1 MALTGASRWICLAWL
16 RLERGSGG
24 VEAIALRKKVVTK
37 EYVCRLTEP
46 FGFVIFC
53 GRCISVIVHNASAVF
68 LDGRHRHSRAVGF
81 FRYFLKAAAPG
92 LH

>member
-46 FGFVIFC
+46 VGFVIFC
-53 GRCISVIVHNASAVF
+53 GEV
-68 LDGRHRHSRAVGF
+68 
-81 FRYFLKAAAPG
+81 Y
-92 LH
+92 